1 MRRLFFVQKMMDA
14 NPERM
19 FFNLLLIA
27 RYKPLSYLKKM
38 CATVIEVKKIKD
50 SGWLLGNRKRKTE
63 TFKQPEEKKENSIS
77 KVAAS
82 EHERL

>member
-1 MRRLFFVQKMMDA
+1 
-14 NPERM
+14 
-19 FFNLLLIA
+19 
-27 RYKPLSYLKKM
+27 M

-77 KVAAS
+77 QVAAS

>member
-38 CATVIEVKKIKD
+38 CATVIEVKKKKTLAGYWEIERERLKHL
-50 SGWLLGNRKRKTE
+50 SSRRKRKKTR
-63 TFKQPEEKKENSIS
+63 FPK
-77 KVAAS
+77 
-82 EHERL
+82 

>member
-50 SGWLLGNRKRKTE
+50 SGWLLGNRKTE
-63 TFKQPEEKKENSIS
+63 TFKQPEKKKENSIS
-77 KVAAS
+77 QVAAS